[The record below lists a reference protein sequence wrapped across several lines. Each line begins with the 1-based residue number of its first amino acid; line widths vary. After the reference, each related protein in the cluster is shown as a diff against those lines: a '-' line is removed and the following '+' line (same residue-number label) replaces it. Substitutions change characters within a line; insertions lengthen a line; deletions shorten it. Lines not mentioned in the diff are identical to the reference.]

1 MIGIV
6 GQLKVNYTT
15 DGKRYEEIIDPQNS
29 AEFSLK
35 HCAFVKFKIEE
46 VTYIED
52 TIYGLVIS
60 MIAPLEKD
68 EEYVVSDRTVE
79 FDVKGYNVSGS
90 FSLCF

>member
-6 GQLKVNYTT
+6 GQLKVSYTT
-15 DGKRYEEIIDPQNS
+15 DGKQYEEIIDPQKS
-29 AEFSLK
+29 AEFNLE
-35 HCAFVKFKIEE
+35 HCTLVKFKIDE

-60 MIAPLEKD
+60 MISPLKKD

-90 FSLCF
+90 FSLYF